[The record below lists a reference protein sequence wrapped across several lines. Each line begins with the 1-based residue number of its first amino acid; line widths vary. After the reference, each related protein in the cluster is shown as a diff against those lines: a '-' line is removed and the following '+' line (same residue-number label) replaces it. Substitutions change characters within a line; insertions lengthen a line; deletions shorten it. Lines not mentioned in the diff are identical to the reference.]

1 MKPINIASNLKK
13 VPVLTKL
20 ESKEF
25 SKKIFPSVN
34 ADKKYNKFLNKFSF
48 LKNKINNGNIR

>member
-13 VPVLTKL
+13 VPVLIKL

-25 SKKIFPSVN
+25 SKKIFPRVN
-34 ADKKYNKFLNKFSF
+34 ADKKTYD
-48 LKNKINNGNIR
+48 GY